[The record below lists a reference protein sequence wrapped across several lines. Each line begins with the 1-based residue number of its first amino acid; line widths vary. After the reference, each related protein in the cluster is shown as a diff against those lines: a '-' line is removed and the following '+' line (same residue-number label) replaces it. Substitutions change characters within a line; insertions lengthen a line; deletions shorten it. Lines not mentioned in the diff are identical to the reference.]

1 MSHSISLDS
10 NPDSGAS
17 QAYRD
22 WLGVTASVACAIH
35 CAAMPFVV
43 GFLPLL
49 GLSFLAD
56 PSFHKWMV
64 GICLGLALLAFVPGW
79 RRHRGLTPAIIG
91 LCGLS
96 LISIAAFAGPEDCC
110 PSCVETTAQND
121 SGVQPVGLTD
131 GLLCEA
137 TDGGVSDSNLM
148 LADGESSCA
157 ASCCSSGNAEPTR
170 ASPVVLAAGDGETST
185 CAASCCSSGK
195 AEPTAGS
202 SVVLASGD
210 GETSSC
216 AASCCSSGKAEPT
229 AGSPVAVAAGDDAAS
244 SCDAACCPTEQAVV
258 QADSSGYI
266 DLMWVL
272 MTPLGGLFLVA
283 GHLCNRFWSG
293 PCTAGCCDT
302 DLRDKLS
309 S

>member
-1 MSHSISLDS
+1 MSQSLSLDS
-10 NPDSGAS
+10 TLESGAS
-17 QAYRD
+17 QQAYRD

-64 GICLGLALLAFVPGW
+64 GICLALALMAFVPGW

-110 PSCVETTAQND
+110 PSCVDTTAKND
-121 SGVQPVGLTD
+121 STVQPVGLTEES
-131 GLLCEA
+131 LCEA
-137 TDGGVSDSNLM
+137 TDAGASNQSVM

-157 ASCCSSGNAEPTR
+157 ASCCSSGKAEPSGV
-170 ASPVVLAAGDGETST
+170 AAAGD
-185 CAASCCSSGK
+185 
-195 AEPTAGS
+195 
-202 SVVLASGD
+202 D
-210 GETSSC
+210 GESSC
-216 AASCCSSGKAEPT
+216 AASCCSSGKTEPS
-229 AGSPVAVAAGDDAAS
+229 GVAAAGDKKES
-244 SCDAACCPTEQAVV
+244 SCDASCCSTEETVV
-258 QADSSGYI
+258 QADSSSYI

-293 PCTAGCCDT
+293 PCTAGCCGT
-302 DLRDKLS
+302 DLRDKVGT
-309 S
+309 